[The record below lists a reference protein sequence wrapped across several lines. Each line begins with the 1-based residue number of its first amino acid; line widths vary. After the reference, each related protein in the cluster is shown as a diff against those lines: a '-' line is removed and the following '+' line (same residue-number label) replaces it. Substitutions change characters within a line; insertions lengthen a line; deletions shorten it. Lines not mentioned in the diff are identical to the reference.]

1 MNGFNMSLMWR
12 FQAFKFSFDVDIL
25 GHFFQKLG
33 KFFFQFSV
41 ACTINMITIVIDAS
55 SGVNYDRSRF
65 TIL

>member
-1 MNGFNMSLMWR
+1 
-12 FQAFKFSFDVDIL
+12 
-25 GHFFQKLG
+25 
-33 KFFFQFSV
+33 V